1 MDTPR
6 NRQRSEILNKKVLIT
21 GGAGFIGSHVGDLF
35 LSSGYEVKAYDN
47 LDPQVHGENTSRPDY
62 LNNEIELIVGDVR
75 DADSFARALNSAD
88 ILVHFAAAVGVGQ
101 SMYEITRYTS
111 INTMGAAVVLE
122 EAVKQ
127 KDHIE
132 KMLVASSMSIYGE
145 GLYICPTCGEVTPK
159 LRPAEQLAERK
170 WDMLCPA
177 CGASCT
183 PAPTPETKPLF
194 PTSVYAVNKRDHEE
208 LFLSVGDAYNIS
220 TTAMRFFNVYGERQ
234 ALSNPYTGVGAI
246 FASRLLN
253 GKPPVLFEDGGQSRD
268 FIHVRDIAQG
278 CLLAIESNSSGGEVF
293 NLGTGR
299 KLSIM
304 DVGRAIARELGRPV
318 DDFIVNNQYR
328 AGDIR
333 HCYADISRAEKILD
347 FKASTVFEDGV
358 SELCSWVGSQ
368 TATDMV
374 DKATKE
380 LKKRGL
386 TR

>member
-1 MDTPR
+1 MG
-6 NRQRSEILNKKVLIT
+6 KKVLIT
-21 GGAGFIGSHVGDLF
+21 GGAGFIGSHLGDLF
-35 LSSGYEVKAYDN
+35 LSRGYEVTAYDN
-47 LDPQVHGENTSRPDY
+47 LDKQVHGENPERPAY
-62 LNNEIELIVGDVR
+62 LNREIELVVGDVR
-75 DADSFARALNSAD
+75 DADLFSRTLKQAD

-122 EAVKQ
+122 QAVQQ

-145 GLYICPTCGEVTPK
+145 GLYICPSCGEVNPK
-159 LRPAEQLAERK
+159 LRPAEQLASRR
-170 WDMLCPA
+170 WDMLCPV
-177 CGASCT
+177 CSQPCI

-208 LFLSVGDAYNIS
+208 LFLAVGDAYGIPV
-220 TTAMRFFNVYGERQ
+220 TAMRFFNVYGERQ

-253 GKPPVLFEDGGQSRD
+253 DKPPVVFEDGGQSRD
-268 FIHVRDIAQG
+268 FIHVHDIARG
-278 CLLAIESNSSGGEVF
+278 CLAAIESDKANGEVF

-304 DVGRAIARELGRPV
+304 DVGTAIARELGKPS
-318 DDFIVNNQYR
+318 DNFIVNNQYR

-333 HCYADISRAEKILD
+333 HCYADISRAEDLLG
-347 FKASTVFEDGV
+347 FRASIAFEDGV

-368 TATDMV
+368 TAVDMV
-374 DKATKE
+374 DKATEE

>member
-1 MDTPR
+1 MG
-6 NRQRSEILNKKVLIT
+6 KKVLIT
-21 GGAGFIGSHVGDLF
+21 GGAGFIGSHLGDLF
-35 LSSGYEVKAYDN
+35 LSRGYEVKAYDN
-47 LDPQVHGENTSRPDY
+47 LDPQVHGENASRPGY
-62 LNNEIELIVGDVR
+62 LNAEIELITGDIR
-75 DADSFARALNSAD
+75 DAESFAMALKSAD

-127 KDHIE
+127 REHIE

-145 GLYICPTCGEVTPK
+145 GLYICPECGETTPR
-159 LRPAEQLAERK
+159 LRSAEQLTEHN
-170 WDMLCPA
+170 WEILCPA
-177 CGASCT
+177 CENICT

-208 LFLSVGDAYNIS
+208 LFISVGNAYSIP

-253 GKPPVLFEDGGQSRD
+253 GKPPIVFEDGGQSRD
-268 FIHVRDIAQG
+268 FIHVHDIARG
-278 CLLAIESNSSGGEVF
+278 CMLAIENERSNGEVF

-299 KLSIM
+299 KLSIL
-304 DVGRAIARELGRPV
+304 DVGEAIAQELGRPV
-318 DDFIVNNQYR
+318 DNFIVNNQFR

-333 HCYADISRAEKILD
+333 HCYADVSRAEKLLG
-347 FKASTVFEDGV
+347 FHASISFEDGV
-358 SELCSWVGSQ
+358 RELCNWVGRQS
-368 TATDMV
+368 AVDMV
-374 DKATKE
+374 DKATDE
-380 LKKRGL
+380 LQKRGL

>member
-1 MDTPR
+1 M
-6 NRQRSEILNKKVLIT
+6 NSKVLIT
-21 GGAGFIGSHVGDLF
+21 GGAGFIGSHLGDLL

-47 LDPQVHGENTSRPDY
+47 LDPQVHGENAARPDY
-62 LNNEIELIVGDVR
+62 LNSEIELIIGDVR

-122 EAVKQ
+122 EVVKQ

-145 GLYICPTCGEVTPK
+145 GLYICPACGEVTPK

-170 WDMLCPA
+170 WDMLCPS
-177 CGASCT
+177 CKASCI

-208 LFLSVGDAYNIS
+208 LFLAVGDAYNIS

-253 GKPPVLFEDGGQSRD
+253 GKPPVVFEDGGQSRD
-268 FIHVRDIAQG
+268 FIHVHDIARG
-278 CLLAIESNSSGGEVF
+278 CLLGIESSNSDGEVF

-333 HCYADISRAEKILD
+333 HCYADVSRAEKMLG

-358 SELCSWVGSQ
+358 SELCNWVGSQ

-374 DKATKE
+374 DKATEE

>member
-1 MDTPR
+1 MIPVHLKGLG
-6 NRQRSEILNKKVLIT
+6 SMKKSVLIT
-21 GGAGFIGSHVGDLF
+21 GGAGFIGSHLGDLF
-35 LSSGYEVKAYDN
+35 LSEGYVVKAYDN
-47 LDPQVHGENTSRPDY
+47 LDSQVHGENASRPDY
-62 LNNEIELIVGDVR
+62 LNDEIELIEGDVR
-75 DADSFARALNSAD
+75 DADSFAKALKAAD

-127 KDHIE
+127 RDNIE

-145 GLYICPTCGEVTPK
+145 GLYVCPKCGEVTPK
-159 LRPAEQLAERK
+159 LRPATQLAERQ
-170 WDMLCPA
+170 WEMFCPG
-177 CGASCT
+177 CGTPCL

-194 PTSVYAVNKRDHEE
+194 PTSIYAVNKRDHEE
-208 LFLSVGDAYNIS
+208 MFLSVGDAYGIS

-253 GKPPVLFEDGGQSRD
+253 GKPPVVFEDGGQSRD
-268 FIHVRDIAQG
+268 FIHVHDIARG
-278 CLLAIESNSSGGEVF
+278 CLLAIENSRSNGEVF

-304 DVGRAIARELGRPV
+304 DVGLAIASELGRPA
-318 DDFIVNNQYR
+318 DNFIVNNQYR

-333 HCYADISRAEKILD
+333 HCYADVSRAEKLLG
-347 FKASTVFEDGV
+347 FKAATIFEDGV

-374 DKATKE
+374 DKATEE
-380 LKKRGL
+380 LQKRGL

>member
-1 MDTPR
+1 MTK
-6 NRQRSEILNKKVLIT
+6 NVLIT
-21 GGAGFIGSHVGDLF
+21 GGAGFIGSHFGDLL
-35 LSSGYEVKAYDN
+35 LSEGYTVKAFDN
-47 LDPQVHGENTSRPDY
+47 LEPQVHGENASRPDY
-62 LNNEIELIVGDVR
+62 LNSEIELIVGDVR
-75 DADSFARALNSAD
+75 DAESFAKALKGTD

-122 EAVKQ
+122 EAFKQ

-145 GLYICPTCGEVTPK
+145 GLYICSTCGEVTPK
-159 LRPAEQLAERK
+159 LRPAEQLAKRK
-170 WDMLCPA
+170 WEMFCPN
-177 CGASCT
+177 CDQPCT

-208 LFLSVGDAYNIS
+208 LFLSVGDAYSIP
-220 TTAMRFFNVYGERQ
+220 TTAMRFFNVYGTRQ

-253 GKPPVLFEDGGQSRD
+253 GKPPLVFEDGGQSRD
-268 FIHVRDIAQG
+268 FIHVRDIARG
-278 CLLAIESNSSGGEVF
+278 CLLAIENERSNGEVF

-304 DVGRAIARELGRPV
+304 DVGKAIASELGRPT
-318 DDFIVNNQYR
+318 DNFIVNNQYR

-333 HCYADISRAEKILD
+333 HCYADISKAENLLG
-347 FKASTVFEDGV
+347 FKAKTAFEDGV
-358 SELCSWVGSQ
+358 SELCNWVGSQ

-374 DKATKE
+374 DKATEE

>member
-1 MDTPR
+1 MG
-6 NRQRSEILNKKVLIT
+6 KKVLIT
-21 GGAGFIGSHVGDLF
+21 GGAGFIGSHLGDLF
-35 LSSGYEVKAYDN
+35 LSRGYEVTAYDN
-47 LDPQVHGENTSRPDY
+47 LDKQVHGENPERPAY
-62 LNNEIELIVGDVR
+62 LNREIELVVGDVR
-75 DADSFARALNSAD
+75 DADLFSRTLKQAD

-122 EAVKQ
+122 QAVQQ

-145 GLYICPTCGEVTPK
+145 GLYICPSCGEVNPK
-159 LRPAEQLAERK
+159 LRPAEQLASRR
-170 WDMLCPA
+170 WDMLCPV
-177 CGASCT
+177 CSQPCI

-208 LFLSVGDAYNIS
+208 LFLAVGDAYGIPV
-220 TTAMRFFNVYGERQ
+220 TAMRFFNVYGERQ

-253 GKPPVLFEDGGQSRD
+253 DKPPVVFEDGGQSRD
-268 FIHVRDIAQG
+268 FIHVHDIARG
-278 CLLAIESNSSGGEVF
+278 CLAAIESDKANGEVF

-304 DVGRAIARELGRPV
+304 DVGTAIARELGKPS
-318 DDFIVNNQYR
+318 DNFIVNNQYR

-333 HCYADISRAEKILD
+333 HC
-347 FKASTVFEDGV
+347 
-358 SELCSWVGSQ
+358 
-368 TATDMV
+368 
-374 DKATKE
+374 
-380 LKKRGL
+380 
-386 TR
+386 

>member
-1 MDTPR
+1 MGK
-6 NRQRSEILNKKVLIT
+6 SVLIT
-21 GGAGFIGSHVGDLF
+21 GGAGFIGSHLGDFF
-35 LSSGYEVKAYDN
+35 LSKDYEVKAFDN
-47 LDPQVHGENTSRPDY
+47 LDPQVHGENASRPGY
-62 LNNEIELIVGDVR
+62 LNSEIELIVGDVR
-75 DADSFARALNSAD
+75 DTESFAKALKPAD

-159 LRPAEQLAERK
+159 LRPAEQLARRK
-170 WDMLCPA
+170 WDMLCPSCDKA
-177 CGASCT
+177 CV

-208 LFLSVGDAYNIS
+208 LFLSVGDAYGIP

-253 GKPPVLFEDGGQSRD
+253 GKPPVVFEDGGQSRD
-268 FIHVRDIAQG
+268 FIHVRDIARG
-278 CLLAIESNSSGGEVF
+278 CLLAVENSRSNGKVF

-299 KLSIM
+299 KLSIL
-304 DVGRAIARELGRPV
+304 DVGKAIARELGRPE

-333 HCYADISRAEKILD
+333 HCYADVSKAEKLLG
-347 FKASTVFEDGV
+347 FKASTSFEDGV
-358 SELCSWVGSQ
+358 GELCRWVGSQ

-374 DKATKE
+374 DKATEE
-380 LKKRGL
+380 LRKRGL

>member
-1 MDTPR
+1 MK
-6 NRQRSEILNKKVLIT
+6 KKVLIT
-21 GGAGFIGSHVGDLF
+21 GGAGFIGSHMGDLL

-47 LDPQVHGENTSRPDY
+47 LDPQVHGENASRPDY

-75 DADSFARALNSAD
+75 DADSFAHALNSAD

-111 INTMGAAVVLE
+111 INTLGAAVVLE
-122 EAVKQ
+122 EVVKQ

-177 CGASCT
+177 CGVSCT
-183 PAPTPETKPLF
+183 PIPTPETKPLF

-253 GKPPVLFEDGGQSRD
+253 SKPPLVFEDGGQSRD

-278 CLLAIESNSSGGEVF
+278 CLLAIESNSSDGEVF

-304 DVGRAIARELGRPV
+304 DVGRAIARELGSPV

-347 FKASTVFEDGV
+347 FKASTVFEVVV
-358 SELCSWVGSQ
+358 SEIYFWVIRQ

>member
-1 MDTPR
+1 MGKR
-6 NRQRSEILNKKVLIT
+6 VLIT
-21 GGAGFIGSHVGDLF
+21 GGAGFIGSHLGDLF
-35 LSSGYEVKAYDN
+35 LSKGYDVKAYDN
-47 LDPQVHGENTSRPDY
+47 LDPQVHGANASRPGY

-75 DADSFARALNSAD
+75 DAKSFASALEHAE

-122 EAVKQ
+122 EVVKQ

-170 WDMLCPA
+170 WDMLCPV
-177 CGASCT
+177 CGTSCT

-208 LFLSVGDAYNIS
+208 LFLAVGDAYNIS

-253 GKPPVLFEDGGQSRD
+253 GKPPVVFEDGGQSRD
-268 FIHVRDIAQG
+268 FIHVRDIARG
-278 CLLAIESNSSGGEVF
+278 CLLAIESSKSSGEVF

-304 DVGRAIARELGRPV
+304 DVGKAIARELGRPV

-333 HCYADISRAEKILD
+333 HCYADVSRAEEMLA
-347 FKASTVFEDGV
+347 FKASTTFEDGV
-358 SELCSWVGSQ
+358 SELCNWVGSQ
-368 TATDMV
+368 TSIDMV
-374 DKATKE
+374 DKATEE
-380 LKKRGL
+380 LQKRGL